1 MDDID
6 PHEAIKM
13 PSSRPSNSFQRV
25 SQDDPDIRHDNAQVL
40 SMDRDSNDESY
51 DNSFSVFMLPT
62 RNDSLDGLS
71 RGHSMGSIP
80 LDNTVRDTKLMFGL
94 LAGKSRDR
102 GGNSAQPLKARFR
115 LETQV
120 IPIQKGNPYY

>member
-1 MDDID
+1 MDDIG

-13 PSSRPSNSFQRV
+13 PSSRSSNNFQRV
-25 SQDDPDIRHDNAQVL
+25 SQDDPDIRHDNVQVL

-51 DNSFSVFMLPT
+51 DNSFSVFMLTT

-71 RGHSMGSIP
+71 RGQSMGSMP

-94 LAGKSRDR
+94 LAGKARDR
-102 GGNSAQPLKARFR
+102 GGNSAQSLKARFR
-115 LETQV
+115 LET
-120 IPIQKGNPYY
+120 